1 MKKRN
6 VCTFQ
11 QSFVPLQSNKN
22 KTNYGNKNYDYQEL
36 QE

>member
-1 MKKRN
+1 MLAHFNRFLYLCN
-6 VCTFQ
+6 Q
-11 QSFVPLQSNKN
+11 NKN